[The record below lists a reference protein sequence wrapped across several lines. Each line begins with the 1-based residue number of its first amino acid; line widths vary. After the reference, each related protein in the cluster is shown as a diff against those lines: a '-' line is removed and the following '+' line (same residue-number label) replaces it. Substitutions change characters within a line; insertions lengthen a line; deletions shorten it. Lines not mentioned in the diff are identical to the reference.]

1 MLSDPSSDSTTS
13 QSTPLPR
20 EQEVTQTETY
30 NGKVFHLHQV
40 VSFPRPNEPSREM
53 IVVGLNDG
61 LELATPDFE
70 WKTEYRPEDIPD
82 SIDPQVA
89 ETGVPVFGY

>member
-1 MLSDPSSDSTTS
+1 
-13 QSTPLPR
+13 
-20 EQEVTQTETY
+20 
-30 NGKVFHLHQV
+30 
-40 VSFPRPNEPSREM
+40 M